1 MSTDAEPTGVDD
13 RAAFFECNVCL
24 DVAKEPV
31 VSLCGHLFCWS
42 CIHQWIETRPQK
54 QECPV
59 CKAGIG
65 KEKMV
70 PIYGR
75 GQESNDPR
83 KKDLPPRPSG
93 QRPEPDR
100 RGTGAFGNPFGNGN
114 FQFSFGI
121 GGFPFGLIGTF
132 GNQGPNPF
140 GFGQPQTPNAAQL
153 HEEQM
158 LSKIFLYIGLAFI
171 VWIFIS

>member
-1 MSTDAEPTGVDD
+1 MGKERENKLKRESENEKTKMTIGPASGDSRGHGNSEQDD

-65 KEKMV
+65 KEKMI

-75 GQESNDPR
+75 GQESKDPR
-83 KKDLPPRPSG
+83 KNCHLDQVAKDRNLIDEVLVHSVIRLEMG
-93 QRPEPDR
+93 I
-100 RGTGAFGNPFGNGN
+100 
-114 FQFSFGI
+114 FS
-121 GGFPFGLIGTF
+121 
-132 GNQGPNPF
+132 
-140 GFGQPQTPNAAQL
+140 
-153 HEEQM
+153 
-158 LSKIFLYIGLAFI
+158 
-171 VWIFIS
+171 

>member
-1 MSTDAEPTGVDD
+1 MNRNST
-13 RAAFFECNVCL
+13 
-24 DVAKEPV
+24 V
-31 VSLCGHLFCWS
+31 VWSRDCIRPRIQKSSSHL
-42 CIHQWIETRPQK
+42 T
-54 QECPV
+54 
-59 CKAGIG
+59 
-65 KEKMV
+65 
-70 PIYGR
+70 
-75 GQESNDPR
+75 ESKDPR

-140 GFGQPQTPNAAQL
+140 GFGQPQTPVRPYCRDHKCL
-153 HEEQM
+153 
-158 LSKIFLYIGLAFI
+158 
-171 VWIFIS
+171 

>member
-1 MSTDAEPTGVDD
+1 MEVLVW
-13 RAAFFECNVCL
+13 RYRI
-24 DVAKEPV
+24 
-31 VSLCGHLFCWS
+31 SLHPL
-42 CIHQWIETRPQK
+42 
-54 QECPV
+54 V
-59 CKAGIG
+59 
-65 KEKMV
+65 
-70 PIYGR
+70 
-75 GQESNDPR
+75 ESKDPR

-140 GFGQPQTPNAAQL
+140 GFGQPQTPVRLQGLKTIKVCWNHSHDYLECGSITRRANAFQNIPL
-153 HEEQM
+153 HWTCIHCLDLHSIIPQFKKTAEKMFTMWPNLGQDRP
-158 LSKIFLYIGLAFI
+158 K
-171 VWIFIS
+171 VC

>member
-1 MSTDAEPTGVDD
+1 MK
-13 RAAFFECNVCL
+13 F
-24 DVAKEPV
+24 
-31 VSLCGHLFCWS
+31 HLLRPRLYRRL
-42 CIHQWIETRPQK
+42 ETLNIFQP
-54 QECPV
+54 P
-59 CKAGIG
+59 
-65 KEKMV
+65 
-70 PIYGR
+70 
-75 GQESNDPR
+75 QESKDPR

-140 GFGQPQTPNAAQL
+140 GFGQPQTPVRPYCKDHKCL
-153 HEEQM
+153 
-158 LSKIFLYIGLAFI
+158 
-171 VWIFIS
+171 